1 LRLLSSKEGGRR
13 GGGEKRG
20 ERCLLSKPGNLSII
34 LRTFREGGKNGL
46 HRVGVLRDPHPNK
59 CRKKANRASSVN
71 INQQSRAQSSV
82 IVCTLN
88 ARLKDQGSSQAW
100 WRTPL
105 IPALGRQKQVNF

>member
-1 LRLLSSKEGGRR
+1 M
-13 GGGEKRG
+13 
-20 ERCLLSKPGNLSII
+20 LSKPGNLSII

-82 IVCTLN
+82 RVCTLN